1 MPYEVYNFIGFRR
14 CIKYFYYFSHSS
26 NARTLEGQVDLTTQ
40 HEQAPVAEGARPA
53 VTPSLSTL
61 VAEIKQSVPLEG
73 KLHPALDRLIAYDRA
88 NQSDLFHTLEVY
100 LENNCNAQKCGRLL
114 FLHRNSLVYRVRR
127 IQEVGNCNLSDPE
140 ECSFLRLSLLL
151 FEK

>member
-1 MPYEVYNFIGFRR
+1 MRLINVLGTLKGQDALVAQDKQVTTTEEA
-14 CIKYFYYFSHSS
+14 HSS
-26 NARTLEGQVDLTTQ
+26 EA
-40 HEQAPVAEGARPA
+40 
-53 VTPSLSTL
+53 PSLSAL
-61 VAEIKQSVPLEG
+61 VTEIKQSVPLEG
-73 KLHPALDRLIAYDRA
+73 KLHPALEKLAEYDRT

-127 IQEVGNCNLSDPE
+127 IQEVGGCNLSDPA

-151 FEK
+151 FNK